1 MGQAVL
7 QMSTMPE
14 TPAIEV
20 DSLRKTYR
28 DGLFRP
34 RQIEA
39 LRGVSFRVERGTIFG
54 LLGPNG
60 AGKTTLIKILL
71 GIVHKSGGKAMLMG
85 LPAGDRRG
93 RRSVGYLPE
102 NHRIPRHHT
111 ANSALEYYGALSGMR
126 GRDIRKRRPELLELV
141 GLTTWGKSPVKK
153 FSKGMLQRLGLAQ
166 ALMHDPDLLVL
177 DEPTDGV
184 DPVGRSE
191 MRATLRRLTDAGKT
205 IFINSHLLQ
214 EIELVCDR
222 VAILVKGELRRE
234 GSVEVITRRQ
244 ENELEL
250 TLQGSEQAIRAALK
264 EWNVAEWSAPSPG
277 QFLAVLKLSDQP
289 TLDRCIDR
297 LRNAGIGIVELV
309 RRRDTLEEAFLG
321 IVKQPPPSPF
331 LE

>member
-1 MGQAVL
+1 
-7 QMSTMPE
+7 MPDF
-14 TPAIEV
+14 PAIEV
-20 DSLRKTYR
+20 NSLRKTYR

-34 RQIEA
+34 RNVEA
-39 LRGVSFRVERGTIFG
+39 LRGVSFRVARGTIFG

-60 AGKTTLIKILL
+60 AGKTTLIKVLL
-71 GIVHKSGGKAMLMG
+71 GIVHKTGGTATLMG

-126 GRDIRKRRPELLELV
+126 NRDIRRRRPELLELV
-141 GLTTWGKSPVKK
+141 GLGSWGASSVRK
-153 FSKGMLQRLGLAQ
+153 FSKGMMQRLGLAQ
-166 ALMHDPDLLVL
+166 ALMHDPELLVL

-191 MRATLRRLTDAGKT
+191 MRATLRRLANAGKT

-234 GSVEVITRRQ
+234 GLVEAITRRQ
-244 ENELEL
+244 ETEMEL
-250 TLQGSEQAIRAALK
+250 TLCGSEQAIRAALK
-264 EWNVAEWSAPSPG
+264 EWNIAEWSMPAAG
-277 QFLAVLKLSDQP
+277 QYCAVLKLNDQP

-297 LRNAGIGIVELV
+297 LRSAGVGIVELV

-321 IVKQPPPSPF
+321 IVKQPQSPF